1 MQDKLTHLTS
11 DLTYDLISKSQFK
24 TKTSLGFAL
33 PSSMEWSLLKS
44 ELSCSLWSW
53 FECVLLNLPLWAN
66 FYNYTDLSLYHFRPT
81 NPIGWPQPSTRLAQQ
96 HRLRR
101 VEAEVEAKV
110 EAGWGL
116 AYLAGSY
123 WMTSTLGWGKL
134 RTGVQ
139 IDFDLHSEHITA

>member
-11 DLTYDLISKSQFK
+11 DLPYNLISKSQFK
-24 TKTSLGFAL
+24 TETSLGFAL

-81 NPIGWPQPSTRLAQQ
+81 NPIGWPQPSTLNQASLAAQ
-96 HRLRR
+96 
-101 VEAEVEAKV
+101 VEAEV

-116 AYLAGSY
+116 AYLAGLY
-123 WMTSTLGWGKL
+123 WMTSTGRWGRL
-134 RTGVQ
+134 RAGVQ
-139 IDFDLHSEHITA
+139 LDFDLHSEHITK